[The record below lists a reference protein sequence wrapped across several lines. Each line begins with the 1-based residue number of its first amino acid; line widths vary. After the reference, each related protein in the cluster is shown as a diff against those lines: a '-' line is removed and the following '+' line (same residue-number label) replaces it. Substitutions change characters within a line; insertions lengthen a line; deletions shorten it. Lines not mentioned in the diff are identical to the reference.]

1 MVFSLPYVP
10 ANTSS
15 WGPPKDEDI
24 SNPNNPMNK
33 WANLPYA
40 PYSRGDR
47 LSGRSVDFTSTWKS
61 NSDRNDG
68 RRTRESSSGKNA
80 NEEFQYKVEKS
91 EQASFQLVDTAK
103 APKRFVAPAKKRA
116 QQQSR
121 LRQLN
126 ARARGGNEQ
135 QKDTGRY
142 NQPQRTRRRNNWGK
156 GGNNRKNWHHRV
168 DRQASVA
175 VKADWVVVDE
185 ITFPVL
191 SKQRSEDLP
200 SEEDLFSCGFL
211 DQYNDAYERVT
222 SKTAVPLKRFENKEF
237 YPVTTTDDPV
247 IENLAIEQT
256 GNVFATDVILAHLMA
271 SPRSVI
277 PWDIVVQKLPNGTL
291 FFDKRDSSQFDFLTV
306 SETANQPP
314 LRSDDDPEGINS
326 PERLSLEATTIN
338 QNFSQQ
344 ILRQS
349 KTPNNQSHR
358 KNFDLA
364 NPFYDEDDGAANGM
378 EPASV
383 AYKYRRFTLGD
394 IRLVCRCELHGLVQ
408 KRGEEQTMT
417 AFALNEWDSKLS
429 GGINWRDKID
439 TQRGAVLATEL
450 KNNSC
455 KLAKWTAQSILAG
468 ADQMKIGYVSR
479 VTKSNAYE
487 HVILATQFYK
497 PKEFAQQ
504 TTLSV
509 NSMWG
514 IVKMLVEFF
523 GGKDEGKYVIM
534 RDPNKPILRI
544 FSVPPSTFEEDDN
557 DEEDEE

>member
-1 MVFSLPYVP
+1 M
-10 ANTSS
+10 
-15 WGPPKDEDI
+15 
-24 SNPNNPMNK
+24 
-33 WANLPYA
+33 
-40 PYSRGDR
+40 
-47 LSGRSVDFTSTWKS
+47 
-61 NSDRNDG
+61 
-68 RRTRESSSGKNA
+68 
-80 NEEFQYKVEKS
+80 
-91 EQASFQLVDTAK
+91 
-103 APKRFVAPAKKRA
+103 
-116 QQQSR
+116 
-121 LRQLN
+121 
-126 ARARGGNEQ
+126 
-135 QKDTGRY
+135 
-142 NQPQRTRRRNNWGK
+142 QPQRTRRRNNWGK
-156 GGNNRKNWHHRV
+156 GGYNRRNWHHRV

-175 VKADWVVVDE
+175 VKADWSVIDE
-185 ITFPVL
+185 IAFTML
-191 SKQRSEDLP
+191 TKQRSEELP

-211 DQYNDAYERVT
+211 DQYNDAYERVS
-222 SKTAVPLKRFENKEF
+222 SKTAVPLKRSENKEF

-247 IENLAIEQT
+247 IENLAIEGA
-256 GNVFATDVILAHLMA
+256 GNVFATDAILAHLMA

-314 LRSDDDPEGINS
+314 LRSEDDPEGINS

-344 ILRQS
+344 ILKQS
-349 KTPNNQSHR
+349 KTH
-358 KNFDLA
+358 KKTFDLP
-364 NPFYDEDDGAANGM
+364 NPFYDEEDGAADGM

-394 IRLVCRCELHGLVQ
+394 IKLVCRCELHGLVQ

-509 NSMWG
+509 NNMWG

-523 GGKDEGKYVIM
+523 GGKDAGKYVIM
-534 RDPNKPILRI
+534 RDPNKAILRI
-544 FSVPPSTFEEDDN
+544 FSVPPGTFEEEE
-557 DEEDEE
+557 EEDEE